1 MTLDQVILL
10 EKHKDL
16 IKDRTQI
23 IFGEGV
29 TNSSKSFIFGIA
41 FILRIM
47 ETPAEQT
54 QFFLG
59 GKSLPVLEKMYMQ
72 NPDSFYNIFK
82 AICTY
87 TNAGQGGA
95 KIVIN
100 MQGVKP
106 DKIIYLAGYDN
117 KKRWSDILGL
127 TIYGFNIEEINIA
140 DNDFIS
146 ELFIRVFRN
155 GGFLYATSNGGDPDI
170 PVYANHLN
178 KCRPSPKWESQVPKE
193 TMIELE
199 RSEPSPD
206 YVYYFFNFED
216 NPTMTEDDKRKLIEN
231 TPKDS
236 YQWMTK
242 ILGIRGIREGV
253 IYADYM
259 TREKNIIHLDMLSD
273 NESDMAFLNKHGLE
287 IMTIGIDVGGT
298 DHTVFTLN
306 AFTRGYRHDVVVDY
320 MKLNN
325 ANHDKIWDEFIKW
338 FMPYYERYSQYFKGG
353 FIDNAAK
360 IMRLTMDSRMKLH
373 LGLRCY
379 GAKKYTIKE
388 RVDWGI
394 TQLDQG
400 KLLFTQKTEDAY
412 IAFTKGFYTTKSK
425 TDIRSFNNHTH
436 KDIVDS
442 VEYGQAPYTAYIM
455 RNINGVTRL

>member
-10 EKHKDL
+10 DKSKDI

-23 IFGEGV
+23 IFSEGT
-29 TNSSKSFIFGIA
+29 TNSGKSFIIGIA
-41 FILRIM
+41 FLLRIM
-47 ETPAEQT
+47 ETPKEQT

-82 AICTY
+82 SICTY

-100 MQGVKP
+100 MQGAKP

-178 KCRPSPKWESQVPKE
+178 KCRPSSKYEHQVPKE

-206 YVYYFFNFED
+206 YVYYFFNFDD
-216 NPTMTEDDKRKLIEN
+216 NPTMSIEDREKLIAN

-259 TREKNIIHLDMLSD
+259 TRHKNIISIDDVFGEHP
-273 NESDMAFLNKHGLE
+273 KYGVE

-306 AFTRGYRHDVVVDY
+306 VFTTGYREHIVVDY

-325 ANHDKIWDEFIKW
+325 ANHDDIWTAFNKW
-338 FMPYYERYSQYFKGG
+338 IQPYYEKYSMYIKGA

-379 GAKKYTIKE
+379 GHKKYLIKD
-388 RVDWGI
+388 RVDAGI

-400 KLLFTQKTEDAY
+400 KLLFTELTEDCY
-412 IAFTKGFYTTKSK
+412 VAFTKATYTNKSK
-425 TDIRSFNNHTH
+425 TDIRAFSNHTH

-442 VEYGQAPYTAYIM
+442 IEYGQAPYTTQIM
-455 RNINGVTRL
+455 RHLKGVK